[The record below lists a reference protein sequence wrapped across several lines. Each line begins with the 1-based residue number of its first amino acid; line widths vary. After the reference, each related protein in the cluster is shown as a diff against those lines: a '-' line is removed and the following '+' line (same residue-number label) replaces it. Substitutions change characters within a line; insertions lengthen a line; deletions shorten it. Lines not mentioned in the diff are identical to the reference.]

1 MTGAT
6 MASMPGNLEVRHLL
20 LVRAVAEEGSLTRA
34 GLRLNLTQSAL
45 SHQLLDLEERLGTAL
60 FHRVSKRMVLTRAG
74 ERVLESAQRVLQDL
88 EHAEEEVRL
97 FAAEKRGLLRLT
109 TECYTCYHWLPAL
122 LSRFERKHPGV
133 DVRIDVAATRQPLEA
148 LIAGTIDLALVS
160 SEIVDKRFRVTTLF
174 DDELMAIVAP
184 EHPLA
189 SRDHVTAKDFAN
201 ETLFV
206 YHSLDETTIYQRVLR
221 PAGVEP
227 KRWMQVPITEA
238 TIELVRGGMGVAVLA
253 KWSVWP
259 QIESHSVVAI
269 PVTRSGLRRQWKG
282 AVLRASKIPVY
293 VDDFLDMVATQPARQ
308 RDMPLHVPTRLR
320 KV

>member
-1 MTGAT
+1 M
-6 MASMPGNLEVRHLL
+6 SLEIRHLL

-34 GLRLNLTQSAL
+34 GSRLNLTQSAL
-45 SHQLLDLEERLGTAL
+45 SHQLLDLEERLGTPL

-74 ERVLESAQRVLQDL
+74 ESVLQSAHRVLQDL

-109 TECYTCYHWLPAL
+109 TECYTCYHWLPSL
-122 LSRFERKHPGV
+122 LSRFEKKHPGV
-133 DVRIDVAATRQPLEA
+133 DVRIDVNATRQPLDA
-148 LIAGTIDLALVS
+148 LVAGTIDVALIS
-160 SEIVDKRFRVTTLF
+160 SEIADKRFRITPLF

-184 EHPLA
+184 DHPLA
-189 SRDHVTAKDFAN
+189 DREYVTAKDFAN

-206 YHSLDETTIYQRVLR
+206 YLTLEETTLYQRVLR

-238 TIELVRGGMGVAVLA
+238 AIELVRGGMGVAVLA

-259 QIESHSVVAI
+259 QIESRSVAAV
-269 PVTRSGLRRQWKG
+269 PVTRGGLRRQWKG
-282 AVLRASKIPVY
+282 AVLRAMKVPAY
-293 VDDFLDMVATQPARQ
+293 LDDFLEMLATQPARQ
-308 RDMPLHVPTRLR
+308 RDLQLHIPRRLR
-320 KV
+320 RA